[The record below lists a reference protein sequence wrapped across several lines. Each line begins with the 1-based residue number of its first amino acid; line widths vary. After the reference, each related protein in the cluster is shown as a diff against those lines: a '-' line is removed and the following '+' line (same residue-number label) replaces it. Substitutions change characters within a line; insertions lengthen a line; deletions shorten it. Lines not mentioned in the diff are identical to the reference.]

1 MKTYKLNEINAN
13 NIVASEQLAESR
25 LEGQQRFR
33 HVMCRPSPEEEAE
46 AEAEQAKK
54 KFCGFTIELPC
65 MLTSSIFEVLDPISG
80 DRNYHIFAD
89 VYARYGEVYQRVS
102 KEIDAMLVDCPPE
115 LLYEPLFFVEMN
127 EKRGYNLT
135 LLERCCATVGKRM
148 MDEEFFRHLVL
159 SFLIPVELE
168 KEQDGS
174 QICEAMATLKQVYC
188 DSLDSR
194 ENRANKQK
202 IYNAMGLSMEDSVA
216 TTEHVDDIVKWH
228 LYQPNH
234 PTMANRIDYSK
245 SPQITIKLLAGRPAS
260 SSSKQAVQQQ
270 QHLLIPETGQLIYT
284 KIYDATT
291 TTFPNPATTMA
302 ELEPFLYRKGEWLS
316 TSKEP
321 FKLLQMIVVNAP
333 SVYWFEGNEK
343 AVIQFRA
350 SKSFIYKKAPIPV
363 SDRMLIAR
371 EKQLATK
378 ELIALKPA
386 SIRCTRCGCL
396 VSDKSCATCSGPICF
411 GCPIYVKDR
420 SSCYA
425 CASTKED
432 DDILNQPLLI
442 VVVIFVIAT
451 VFGIFHT
458 Q

>member
-1 MKTYKLNEINAN
+1 MKTYKFNEINAN

-25 LEGQQRFR
+25 WEGQQRFH
-33 HVMCRPSPEEEAE
+33 HVMCRPYPEEEE
-46 AEAEQAKK
+46 EAEQAKG

-65 MLTSSIFEVLDPISG
+65 MQTSSIFEVLDPISG

-89 VYARYGEVYQRVS
+89 VYARYGEIYQRVS
-102 KEIDAMLVDCPPE
+102 EEIDAMLLDCPPE

-127 EKRGYNLT
+127 EKRGYSLT

-148 MDEEFFRHLVL
+148 MDEEHFRQLVL
-159 SFLIPVELE
+159 SFLIPIELE

-194 ENRANKQK
+194 ENRAIKQK
-202 IYNAMGLSMEDSVA
+202 IYDAMGFSMEDSVVA
-216 TTEHVDDIVKWH
+216 TTEHVDDIVKWR

-234 PTMANRIDYSK
+234 PTMANHIDYSK

-270 QHLLIPETGQLIYT
+270 HLLIPETGQLIHT

-291 TTFPNPATTMA
+291 TTFPNPITTMA

-316 TSKEP
+316 ASKEP

-350 SKSFIYKKAPIPV
+350 SRCFIHGKAPLPV

-371 EKQLATK
+371 EKQLVRQ
-378 ELIALKPA
+378 ELVSIKPA
-386 SIRCTRCGCL
+386 SIRCTRCACL

-420 SSCYA
+420 SNCYT
-425 CASTKED
+425 CASKND
-432 DDILNQPLLI
+432 HILNQPLLI
-442 VVVIFVIAT
+442 GVVIFVIAT
-451 VFGIFHT
+451 VFGIFYT